1 MLSID
6 LMAFEK
12 IEDNMKGKGEVN
24 SLISIVDDVKQH
36 VAS

>member
-12 IEDNMKGKGEVN
+12 IEENMKVKAEVN
-24 SLISIVDDVKQH
+24 SPTSIVDDVKQH
-36 VAS
+36 ATS